1 MAAAPAPI
9 GSTINIRVQPLP
21 AGGGTSGGGSSSTSP
36 EGITGAGRRGGRLTM
51 VTVTL
56 GSPAAAESPLCSS

>member
-1 MAAAPAPI
+1 M
-9 GSTINIRVQPLP
+9 SIRVQPLP

-51 VTVTL
+51 LTVTL
-56 GSPAAAESPLCSS
+56 RILASHSPGRIRTDAAC